1 MWRGSSAPGN
11 RTTWSGNSGNKPC
24 CMLPLSLSYRPVCS
38 TATMILKLKRT
49 PGIYLAGFMGSGKST
64 VGRALAD
71 ELGWHFVDLDD
82 EIERRE
88 GATISSIFDERGEPA
103 FRRIESEVLHHFVR
117 FVQSGRPHVVSLGG
131 GAFLSDENFQLVM
144 NHGITLWL
152 DCPLPII
159 ERRVAAAAHRP
170 LARDPERLRELFE
183 TRRPGYARAEY
194 RIPIE
199 GDDASAAVAQI
210 LALPLF

>member
-1 MWRGSSAPGN
+1 MN
-11 RTTWSGNSGNKPC
+11 
-24 CMLPLSLSYRPVCS
+24 
-38 TATMILKLKRT
+38 LKLKRT

-71 ELGWHFVDLDD
+71 ELGWNFVDLDD

-88 GATISSIFDERGEPA
+88 GVSIASIFDDRGEPA
-103 FRRIESEVLHHFVR
+103 FRQIEAEALHHFVR
-117 FVQSGRPHVVSLGG
+117 SVQTGRPHVISLGG
-131 GAFLSDENFQLVM
+131 GAFLSDENFELVA
-144 NHGITLWL
+144 NHGITVWL

-159 ERRVAAAAHRP
+159 ERRVAATVHRP

-183 TRRPGYARAEY
+183 LRRPGYARAEY

-199 GDDASAAVAQI
+199 GDDANEAVAQI
-210 LALPLF
+210 LALRLF

>member
-1 MWRGSSAPGN
+1 
-11 RTTWSGNSGNKPC
+11 
-24 CMLPLSLSYRPVCS
+24 
-38 TATMILKLKRT
+38 MILKLKRT

-64 VGRALAD
+64 VGRALAE
-71 ELGWHFVDLDD
+71 ELGWNFVDLDQ

-88 GATISSIFDERGEPA
+88 GVTIAAIFDQRGEPA
-103 FRRIESEVLHHFVR
+103 FRRIESEALHHCVR
-117 FVQSGRPHVVSLGG
+117 SVQRGRPHVISLGG
-131 GAFLSDENFQLVM
+131 GAFLSDENFELVA

-159 ERRVAAAAHRP
+159 ERRVAAAEHRP
-170 LARDPERLRELFE
+170 LARDPERLRELFAL
-183 TRRPGYARAEY
+183 RQPGYARAEY

-199 GDDASAAVAQI
+199 DDDAGAAVARI